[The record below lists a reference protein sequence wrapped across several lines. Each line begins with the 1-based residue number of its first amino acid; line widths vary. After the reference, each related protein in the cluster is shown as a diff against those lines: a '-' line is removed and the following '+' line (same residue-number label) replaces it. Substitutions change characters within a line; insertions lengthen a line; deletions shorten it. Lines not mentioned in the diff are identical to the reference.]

1 MRCAGLSLVLADHFG
16 TPETAVPDPQDRN
29 AAVAV
34 VVRPPLGADDP
45 QVADCDFLLI
55 RRATSPRDPWSGQM
69 ALPGGRLDPGD
80 PTLVAAA
87 VRETRE
93 ETGLALDTA
102 SHLVGRL
109 PAVRPASVRLPSLT
123 IWPFV
128 FRVAPDVRARVAS
141 PEVASVHW
149 FSVRALSDP
158 RNRGRYRCSVGA
170 ETPSAETRSFP
181 CVRVDGQV
189 VWGLTYRVL
198 DTFLRTCA

>member
-1 MRCAGLSLVLADHFG
+1 MRCAGLSLVLADCFG
-16 TPETAVPDPQDRN
+16 TPETAVPDPEGRN

-34 VVRPPLGADDP
+34 VARPPLGTDDP
-45 QVADCDFLLI
+45 QTADCDLLLI

-69 ALPGGRLDPGD
+69 ALPGGRLDPAD

-93 ETGLALDTA
+93 ETGLALDPA

-128 FRVAPDVRARVAS
+128 FGVAPGACARAAS

-149 FSVRALSDP
+149 LSARALSDP
-158 RNRGRYRCSVGA
+158 RNRGRYRDSVGA
-170 ETPSAETRSFP
+170 ETPSAETPSFP
-181 CVRVDGQV
+181 CIRIDGQV

-198 DTFLRTCA
+198 DTFLRMCT

>member
-1 MRCAGLSLVLADHFG
+1 MLADHFG
-16 TPETAVPDPQDRN
+16 APETAVPDPQGRN

-34 VVRPPLGADDP
+34 VVRPPPGTDDP
-45 QVADCDFLLI
+45 QVADCDLLLI
-55 RRATSPRDPWSGQM
+55 RRATSSRDPWSGQM
-69 ALPGGRLDPGD
+69 ALPGGRVDPDD

-93 ETGLALDTA
+93 ETGLALDPA

-109 PAVRPASVRLPSLT
+109 PAVGPASVRLPSLT

-128 FRVAPDVRARVAS
+128 FRVAPGARARVAS

-158 RNRGRYRCSVGA
+158 RNRGRYRYSVGA
-170 ETPSAETRSFP
+170 ETPSAEARSFP
-181 CVRVDGQV
+181 CIRVDDQV